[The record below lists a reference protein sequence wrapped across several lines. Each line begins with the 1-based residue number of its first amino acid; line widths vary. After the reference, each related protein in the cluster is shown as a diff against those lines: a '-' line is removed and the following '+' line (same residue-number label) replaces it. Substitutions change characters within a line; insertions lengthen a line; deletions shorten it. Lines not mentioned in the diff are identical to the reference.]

1 MSRRHLQLCFCTKIR
16 SKSYPLLLFLK
27 WFYAGYKLWTSFFT
41 EFKPTCKALV
51 LLLSVISARR
61 AAGWV
66 FHLVCCLCWSLAPSW
81 SNCGTG
87 ATTKHSQKVPTDWCS
102 FLTFRQV
109 MRLIYN
115 SFTGFFVS
123 PLAGSSQ
130 CVDSGGGVLA
140 PKACRWVLR
149 SSWSFLQ
156 CRWAPSELH
165 NLCINSKV
173 TSFVST

>member
-27 WFYAGYKLWTSFFT
+27 WFYVGYKLWTSFFT
-41 EFKPTCKALV
+41 EFKQTCKAMV

-115 SFTGFFVS
+115 SFTGFFCVTAGWKLTVRWQRWRSFSTKSLQVGSEIQLELPAVQMS
-123 PLAGSSQ
+123 PEGTPQ
-130 CVDSGGGVLA
+130 
-140 PKACRWVLR
+140 
-149 SSWSFLQ
+149 FMY
-156 CRWAPSELH
+156 
-165 NLCINSKV
+165 
-173 TSFVST
+173 